1 MKNEGLT
8 ILIIILLSFV
18 VFCGGCCCCAGSIE
32 LVAITS
38 EIEEEMQY
46 EEDNEINDVIID
58 EDAKYL

>member
-1 MKNEGLT
+1 M
-8 ILIIILLSFV
+8 S
-18 VFCGGCCCCAGSIE
+18 CGGCCCCAGSIE